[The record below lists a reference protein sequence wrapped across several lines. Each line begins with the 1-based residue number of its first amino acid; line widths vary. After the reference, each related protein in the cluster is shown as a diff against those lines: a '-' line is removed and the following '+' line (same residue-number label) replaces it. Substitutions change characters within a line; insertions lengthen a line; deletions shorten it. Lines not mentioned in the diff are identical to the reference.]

1 VIQQARGQRPPSA
14 TRANRATGATLAT
27 PTATRAWRWAA
38 CGVLPLLVACATPR
52 QEELQSAQ
60 QMITSGRIEEGLARM
75 EQVARTPPLDI
86 NAYNAYMLQRDSIIG
101 VYIRDADT
109 ARQAGELDAAE
120 QRYRVA
126 LRIDPTSVV
135 AQGGISA
142 VQADRALR
150 RSATDA
156 ERLLAAGDLNGADAM
171 ARQVLAQDSRQRN
184 AQAVVRA
191 VAERRRAQEQ
201 KEPQLRVAM
210 GRRIT
215 LELRDVPLSTIFEIL
230 STNGGVNF
238 VMDKDIKSDQRTTIF
253 VRDTSLQDI
262 LGVLLQT
269 NQLER
274 KVLNDNTLIVY
285 PNTQAKQREYQELVM
300 RSFYLANADAKQTA
314 AMLRALV
321 KTRDLFVDERLNLV
335 IMRDTPE
342 AVRLA
347 EQLVATQDLSEP
359 EVMLELEVLEV
370 ASSVVKNIGMRYPEQ
385 IVGVLPGTSGD
396 VSGLVPLSSNGLRAY
411 TANPLLILNL
421 RQLDGA
427 ANLLANPRIRVRNR
441 EKAKVHIGEK
451 VPVITTTS
459 TANVGVS
466 SAVSYLET
474 GLKLDVE
481 PNVYLEDEV
490 AIKVQL
496 EVSNILSQLNVSG
509 TVAYR
514 LGTRNASTTLRLRD
528 GETQVLAGLINNEDR
543 QSIAK
548 LPGAA
553 EFPLLGRLFQNN
565 DQSVAKTEIVLL
577 VTPRVLRNV
586 RRPETVETQFYSGTE
601 AMPGRVPLRFQDGT
615 AMAMQPLG
623 MTGGALSANTSN
635 AGGAAAPANPSN
647 APAAL
652 SVQAPSQVGV
662 GEEFSLQFSL
672 PGGNAAITSKV
683 ELRYDPALLAPVGGN
698 GQGGRTDVEVS
709 SSGVAGV
716 AAPAA
721 SVRMRVLAKAATT
734 AEIGFDVVSSNLPTQ
749 APPALSIEIVQR

>member
-1 VIQQARGQRPPSA
+1 MNPSDRAARPFFPPHA
-14 TRANRATGATLAT
+14 RDAWHWTALA
-27 PTATRAWRWAA
+27 
-38 CGVLPLLVACATPR
+38 VLPLLAACATPR
-52 QEELQSAQ
+52 QAEIQTAQ
-60 QMITSGRIEEGLARM
+60 QLISSGQIEEGLARM
-75 EQVARTPPLDI
+75 ERAARTPPLDP
-86 NAYNAYMLQRDSIIG
+86 NAYSSFMLQRDSIVG
-101 VYIRDADT
+101 VYLRDGDS
-109 ARQAGELDAAE
+109 ARQAGDLDLAE
-120 QRYRVA
+120 QRYRTA
-126 LRIDPTSVV
+126 LRIDPGSAV
-135 AQGGISA
+135 AQGGIQA
-142 VQADRALR
+142 LQADRAHR
-150 RSATDA
+150 RTVAEA
-156 ERLLAAGDLNGADAM
+156 ERLMATGDLDTADRL
-171 ARQVLAQDSRQRN
+171 AREVLAQDSRQRN
-184 AQAVVRA
+184 AQAVVRG
-191 VAERRRAQEQ
+191 VTERRKVLAQ

-210 GRRIT
+210 GRRIS
-215 LELRDVPLSTIFEIL
+215 LELREVPLATIFEIL

-238 VMDKDIKSDQRTTIF
+238 VLDKDIKSDQRTTIF
-253 VRDTSLQDI
+253 VRDTSLYDI

-274 KVLNDNTLIVY
+274 KVLNDNTLIIY
-285 PNTQAKQREYQELVM
+285 PNSPAKQREYQELVM

-314 AMLRALV
+314 AMIRALV

-342 AVRLA
+342 AIRLA
-347 EQLVATQDLSEP
+347 EQLVATQDLGEP

-370 ASSVVKNIGMRYPEQ
+370 ASSVVQDIGMRYPEQ
-385 IVGVLPGTSGD
+385 IVGRLPGTGGSTAD
-396 VSGLVPLSSNGLRAY
+396 GLVQLGQGGLRAF

-421 RQLDGA
+421 KQTDGS

-496 EVSNILSQLNVSG
+496 EVSNILSQLNISG

-553 EFPLLGRLFQNN
+553 EFPVLGRLFRNN
-565 DQSVAKTEIVLL
+565 DTSVTKTEIVLL

-586 RRPETVETQFYSGTE
+586 RRPDTVETQFASGTE
-601 AMPGRVPLRFQDGT
+601 AMPGRVPLRFADGT
-615 AMAMQPLG
+615 SMTMRSPLA
-623 MTGGALSANTSN
+623 GATAAI
-635 AGGAAAPANPSN
+635 AGAPAGAVAVPAPD

-652 SVQAPSQVGV
+652 SVQAPSQVGI
-662 GEEFSLQFSL
+662 GEEFSLQLSL
-672 PGGNAAITSKV
+672 PGGNTAITTRV
-683 ELRYDPALLAPVGGN
+683 ELRYDPALFAPVGGAE
-698 GQGGRTDVEVS
+698 GGAGRAGVELS

-716 AAPAA
+716 AAPPA
-721 SVRMRVLAKAATT
+721 SVRLRVLAKAPTT
-734 AEIGFDVVSSNLPTQ
+734 AEIGFDVVSSNMPAQ
-749 APPALSIEIVQR
+749 APPAVSIGIVAR

>member
-1 VIQQARGQRPPSA
+1 VISQDRGSRTFPTSA
-14 TRANRATGATLAT
+14 
-27 PTATRAWRWAA
+27 PTACAAKTWRWAA
-38 CGVLPLLVACATPR
+38 LALLPLLAACATPR

-60 QMITSGRIEEGLARM
+60 QLITSGRVEEGLARM

-184 AQAVVRA
+184 AQAVVRS
-191 VAERRRAQEQ
+191 VAERRRALEQ
-201 KEPQLRVAM
+201 KEPQLRVTM
-210 GRRIT
+210 GRRIS

-314 AMLRALV
+314 TMLRALV

-370 ASSVVKNIGMRYPEQ
+370 ASSVVKDIGMRYPEQ
-385 IVGVLPGTSGD
+385 IVGRLPGASADGT
-396 VSGLVPLSSNGLRAY
+396 GLVPVTSNGLRAY

-421 RQLDGA
+421 RQIDGA

-496 EVSNILSQLNVSG
+496 EVSNILSQINVSG

-615 AMAMQPLG
+615 SMAMQPLG
-623 MTGGALSANTSN
+623 MAMASGASAT
-635 AGGAAAPANPSN
+635 AIGAAAAPAAN

-662 GEEFSLQFSL
+662 GEEFSLQLSL
-672 PGGNAAITSKV
+672 PGGNTAITSKV
-683 ELRYDPALLAPVGGN
+683 ELRFDPALLAPVGGA
-698 GQGGRTDVEVS
+698 GGAGRAEVEVS

-716 AAPAA
+716 SAPAA
-721 SVRMRVLAKAATT
+721 SVRLRVLAKAATT
-734 AEIGFDVVSSNLPTQ
+734 AEVGFDVVSSNLPTQ
-749 APPALSIEIVQR
+749 APPAVSIGIVQR

>member
-1 VIQQARGQRPPSA
+1 MIQQARGQRPPSA